1 MAYEINSNI
10 DTDLELPT
18 EIVGMEGRLEKL
30 KELKNKSDFIDE
42 VLYSVVEGYEEYV
55 KQKKK

>member
-18 EIVGMEGRLEKL
+18 EISGMEGRLQKL
-30 KELKNKSDFIDE
+30 REL
-42 VLYSVVEGYEEYV
+42 
-55 KQKKK
+55 QKKS